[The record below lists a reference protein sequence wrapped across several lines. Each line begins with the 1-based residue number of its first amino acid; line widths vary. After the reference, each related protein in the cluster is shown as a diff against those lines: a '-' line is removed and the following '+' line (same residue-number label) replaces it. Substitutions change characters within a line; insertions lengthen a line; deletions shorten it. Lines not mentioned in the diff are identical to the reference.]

1 MGYNSILCLLQ
12 SDSFSWL
19 SKTILKYE
27 VAFRCLWLHLLFIS
41 QWIKYFMILTPEQLW
56 MSSQCH
62 HLLGEAIMASW
73 RFWAKGF
80 STFKSV
86 HEDIVLISSL
96 YLHATIKII
105 ASSWVLKYQHFKNGG
120 LSKFTQMVRGT
131 WSYVK
136 YTANPEWPTV
146 AEEVSRVYKYVLELM
161 AYSNI
166 TSTLSRKKIYKALKL
181 VRKIQ
186 TSSDFCKSGTLKCSK
201 SSRYV
206 SNMIKSVESS

>member
-1 MGYNSILCLLQ
+1 M
-12 SDSFSWL
+12 
-19 SKTILKYE
+19 
-27 VAFRCLWLHLLFIS
+27 
-41 QWIKYFMILTPEQLW
+41 
-56 MSSQCH
+56 
-62 HLLGEAIMASW
+62 
-73 RFWAKGF
+73 
-80 STFKSV
+80 
-86 HEDIVLISSL
+86 
-96 YLHATIKII
+96 
-105 ASSWVLKYQHFKNGG
+105 
-120 LSKFTQMVRGT
+120 
-131 WSYVK
+131 
-136 YTANPEWPTV
+136 